1 MQANNSGRTALSA
14 QSSGTPSQSTI
25 SSSGKQQVVE
35 LSGYVI
41 ILVKN
46 VEGKIK
52 LYGSPPDRDN
62 LEVGDEILEVNGL
75 TLENISYAE
84 IIRHIYECIKSCTIC
99 LRVRKKNDTRLAWDI
114 GNSVQEAFVIAVEEH
129 ARERLKRLAALNR
142 VTPVDITEVSKTLQQ
157 TKGGTQSTQKQDLS
171 FLNEASPIYVTSFT
185 STQITC
191 SSSTVT
197 TATAATAGLIT
208 SSTIAPTASATAT
221 GITTTSAIVHSA
233 VPQSSTG
240 AVAADRNANQTS
252 AAIVSATAA
261 AAAAAAAPT
270 KLANHSGSSNVYQQQ
285 QMPQQPTSAA
295 KPAIAGKAQQQPPP
309 PLTLQFQQ
317 QQAAQVAQLAQL
329 QNLQTPTIA
338 TSLQHLAVAEEE
350 DDDDDL
356 IGVAGNYCSINFIK
370 YNNKHAQLPP
380 ATSAVVLPAAAAS
393 QLQRQQLQQ
402 LQQQQQQQLQLRQ
415 TKSHPHIPPPLQ
427 IPSTILVDAQT
438 STSPLAAT
446 AVGNLKAPLTAAPA
460 KSTTATATTTATTAA
475 SAATAAAGST
485 TPTTEYSTAISSSH
499 LQQAFASAAAAD
511 QQQQQQLFN
520 NNNIAASTLG
530 AAAALSNNNNKA
542 VPGVIVDQPT
552 AGGGAVAAAAGGSG
566 PYGSN
571 ISSNCDLLISN
582 NIQPPRRE
590 LLTTL
595 NDDGRHFDGD
605 AANSNNNI
613 NKQSASGS
621 SNSNNDLLNNT
632 TNLYDNKQ
640 IQQLRSSSP
649 NSSISKGRTE
659 LLLGDQSLRQ
669 EIRPRRRSGSS
680 IVVIDGDDL
689 KPCLPDDYISSQH
702 YRQHSGESKE
712 IDQEMLTMLSVNQDN
727 GPHREMAVD
736 CPDNFIAR
744 NKTPP
749 RYPPPHRPPQ
759 PPTQYKSNNSTPQQQ
774 TPTATHTSNGG
785 GNKKALPTPNNKY
798 AATSSNPNGTASGEE
813 FELVAIDGGL
823 LQRAGSSSFSSSY
836 EDSIG
841 KSSFD
846 SIAYCHLHNKQNN
859 NINSLNNNNINNK
872 HYNNTS
878 NSSNSSTPTK
888 RGGGGITGGAGDS
901 TGSNGSSPG
910 VNEAPLIEGLS
921 GGPPEYELL
930 PLSMCKQVAASL
942 LDPPS
947 GKHRELPVDV
957 PDSFIEIVKT
967 PPRYPPPP
975 HLSSLSS
982 QLSSNSSTSTANTT
996 LTHIN
1001 SSSNS
1006 STNNH
1011 TNNNGSH
1018 TNDNSFS
1025 PTCSSV
1031 SGSYSALA
1039 SISATGIATL
1049 SACSPLSTDHKS
1061 KSASTKSTSG
1071 CHPLKQLVKQKSL
1084 ISLGS
1089 LSGSAEK
1096 LDKSTAAATQRQ
1108 QPQPQVPT
1116 GGGTSA
1122 VDGCLVSKSAKT
1134 SSSKRND
1141 ELNGSVKPVPP
1152 PRDHLRVEKDGRLIN
1167 RTPAPQ
1173 LPDRRLGSSGAGA
1186 PQQIAQ
1192 IVEPTLE
1199 QLDSIKKYQEQLR
1212 RRREEEER
1220 IAQQNEF
1227 LRNSLRGSRKLKAL
1241 QDNKAAAQQ
1250 QPAAERVSGVENE
1263 AYMDDEEVEKIN
1275 GYGELIA
1282 ALTRL
1287 QNQLT
1292 KSGMST
1298 LANRVM
1304 AAHNVLSSAGVAHAL
1319 AARAAVLQ
1327 RRRPRVANPVSV
1339 NATTLQKDIVELLT
1353 QSNSAAAIELGNLLT
1368 SHEMEGLLL
1377 AHDRVA
1383 TLTDATPSPIL
1394 SGSSSPQQT
1403 STGAPVP
1410 LPKSAAVRGTAVPP
1424 PVVPPPL
1431 AQRSAMPLP
1440 QNMTAPPVP
1449 PQHGGFMK
1457 QPMRADSPPLSACF
1471 GTLNDQNDNIRI
1483 IQIEKS
1489 TEPLGAT
1496 VRNEGEAVVIG
1507 RIVRGGAAEKSGL
1520 LHEGD
1525 EILEVNGQE
1534 LRGKTVNEVCAL
1546 LSSMQGTLT
1555 FLIVPAGSPP
1565 PGGGHRENAVLHV
1578 RAHFDY
1584 DPEDDLYIPCRELG
1598 ISFQK
1603 GDVLHVI
1610 SRDDPNWWQA
1620 YREGEEDQTLAGL
1633 IPSQSFQHQ
1642 RETMK
1647 LAIAEEAGLARSRGK
1662 DSSKGATLLCA
1673 RKGRKKKKKASSEAG
1688 YPLYATT
1695 APDETDPEEILTY
1708 EEVALYYPRAT
1719 HKRPIVLIGP
1729 PNIGRH
1735 ELRQRLMADSDRF
1748 SAAVPHTSRARR
1760 EGEVPGVDYHFIT
1773 RQAFEADILAR
1784 RFVEHGEYEKAYYG
1798 TSLEAIRTVVA
1809 SGKICVLNLH
1819 PQSLKLLRASD
1830 LKPYVVLVAPPSLDK
1845 LRQKKIRNG
1854 EPFKEEELKDIIATA
1869 RDMEARWGHL
1879 FDMIIINNDT
1889 DRAYQQLLAEIN
1901 SLEREPQW
1909 VPASWVHN
1917 NRDES

>member
-1 MQANNSGRTALSA
+1 MR
-14 QSSGTPSQSTI
+14 
-25 SSSGKQQVVE
+25 
-35 LSGYVI
+35 
-41 ILVKN
+41 IL
-46 VEGKIK
+46 
-52 LYGSPPDRDN
+52 
-62 LEVGDEILEVNGL
+62 
-75 TLENISYAE
+75 
-84 IIRHIYECIKSCTIC
+84 
-99 LRVRKKNDTRLAWDI
+99 
-114 GNSVQEAFVIAVEEH
+114 
-129 ARERLKRLAALNR
+129 
-142 VTPVDITEVSKTLQQ
+142 
-157 TKGGTQSTQKQDLS
+157 
-171 FLNEASPIYVTSFT
+171 
-185 STQITC
+185 
-191 SSSTVT
+191 
-197 TATAATAGLIT
+197 
-208 SSTIAPTASATAT
+208 
-221 GITTTSAIVHSA
+221 
-233 VPQSSTG
+233 
-240 AVAADRNANQTS
+240 
-252 AAIVSATAA
+252 
-261 AAAAAAAPT
+261 
-270 KLANHSGSSNVYQQQ
+270 
-285 QMPQQPTSAA
+285 
-295 KPAIAGKAQQQPPP
+295 
-309 PLTLQFQQ
+309 
-317 QQAAQVAQLAQL
+317 
-329 QNLQTPTIA
+329 
-338 TSLQHLAVAEEE
+338 
-350 DDDDDL
+350 
-356 IGVAGNYCSINFIK
+356 
-370 YNNKHAQLPP
+370 KHW
-380 ATSAVVLPAAAAS
+380 
-393 QLQRQQLQQ
+393 
-402 LQQQQQQQLQLRQ
+402 
-415 TKSHPHIPPPLQ
+415 
-427 IPSTILVDAQT
+427 
-438 STSPLAAT
+438 
-446 AVGNLKAPLTAAPA
+446 
-460 KSTTATATTTATTAA
+460 
-475 SAATAAAGST
+475 
-485 TPTTEYSTAISSSH
+485 
-499 LQQAFASAAAAD
+499 
-511 QQQQQQLFN
+511 
-520 NNNIAASTLG
+520 
-530 AAAALSNNNNKA
+530 
-542 VPGVIVDQPT
+542 
-552 AGGGAVAAAAGGSG
+552 
-566 PYGSN
+566 
-571 ISSNCDLLISN
+571 
-582 NIQPPRRE
+582 
-590 LLTTL
+590 
-595 NDDGRHFDGD
+595 
-605 AANSNNNI
+605 
-613 NKQSASGS
+613 
-621 SNSNNDLLNNT
+621 
-632 TNLYDNKQ
+632 
-640 IQQLRSSSP
+640 
-649 NSSISKGRTE
+649 
-659 LLLGDQSLRQ
+659 
-669 EIRPRRRSGSS
+669 PRRRSGSS

-759 PPTQYKSNNSTPQQQ
+759 
-774 TPTATHTSNGG
+774 
-785 GNKKALPTPNNKY
+785 
-798 AATSSNPNGTASGEE
+798 
-813 FELVAIDGGL
+813 
-823 LQRAGSSSFSSSY
+823 
-836 EDSIG
+836 
-841 KSSFD
+841 
-846 SIAYCHLHNKQNN
+846 
-859 NINSLNNNNINNK
+859 
-872 HYNNTS
+872 
-878 NSSNSSTPTK
+878 
-888 RGGGGITGGAGDS
+888 
-901 TGSNGSSPG
+901 
-910 VNEAPLIEGLS
+910 
-921 GGPPEYELL
+921 
-930 PLSMCKQVAASL
+930 
-942 LDPPS
+942 
-947 GKHRELPVDV
+947 
-957 PDSFIEIVKT
+957 
-967 PPRYPPPP
+967 
-975 HLSSLSS
+975 
-982 QLSSNSSTSTANTT
+982 
-996 LTHIN
+996 
-1001 SSSNS
+1001 
-1006 STNNH
+1006 
-1011 TNNNGSH
+1011 
-1018 TNDNSFS
+1018 
-1025 PTCSSV
+1025 
-1031 SGSYSALA
+1031 
-1039 SISATGIATL
+1039 
-1049 SACSPLSTDHKS
+1049 S

-1096 LDKSTAAATQRQ
+1096 LDKSTATQRQ

-1134 SSSKRND
+1134 SSKRND

-1152 PRDHLRVEKDGRLIN
+1152 PRDHLRVEKDGRLIS

-1173 LPDRRLGSSGAGA
+1173 LPDRRLASSGVGA

-1250 QPAAERVSGVENE
+1250 QQPTSAERVTGVENE
-1263 AYMDDEEVEKIN
+1263 AYLDDEEVEKVN

-1292 KSGMST
+1292 KNGMST
-1298 LANRVM
+1298 LASRVS

-1339 NATTLQKDIVELLT
+1339 NATSLQKDIVELLT

-1410 LPKSAAVRGTAVPP
+1410 LPKSAALRGTAVPP

>member
-1 MQANNSGRTALSA
+1 MR
-14 QSSGTPSQSTI
+14 
-25 SSSGKQQVVE
+25 
-35 LSGYVI
+35 
-41 ILVKN
+41 IL
-46 VEGKIK
+46 
-52 LYGSPPDRDN
+52 
-62 LEVGDEILEVNGL
+62 
-75 TLENISYAE
+75 
-84 IIRHIYECIKSCTIC
+84 
-99 LRVRKKNDTRLAWDI
+99 
-114 GNSVQEAFVIAVEEH
+114 
-129 ARERLKRLAALNR
+129 
-142 VTPVDITEVSKTLQQ
+142 
-157 TKGGTQSTQKQDLS
+157 
-171 FLNEASPIYVTSFT
+171 
-185 STQITC
+185 
-191 SSSTVT
+191 
-197 TATAATAGLIT
+197 
-208 SSTIAPTASATAT
+208 
-221 GITTTSAIVHSA
+221 
-233 VPQSSTG
+233 
-240 AVAADRNANQTS
+240 
-252 AAIVSATAA
+252 
-261 AAAAAAAPT
+261 
-270 KLANHSGSSNVYQQQ
+270 
-285 QMPQQPTSAA
+285 
-295 KPAIAGKAQQQPPP
+295 
-309 PLTLQFQQ
+309 
-317 QQAAQVAQLAQL
+317 
-329 QNLQTPTIA
+329 
-338 TSLQHLAVAEEE
+338 
-350 DDDDDL
+350 
-356 IGVAGNYCSINFIK
+356 
-370 YNNKHAQLPP
+370 KHW
-380 ATSAVVLPAAAAS
+380 
-393 QLQRQQLQQ
+393 
-402 LQQQQQQQLQLRQ
+402 
-415 TKSHPHIPPPLQ
+415 
-427 IPSTILVDAQT
+427 
-438 STSPLAAT
+438 
-446 AVGNLKAPLTAAPA
+446 
-460 KSTTATATTTATTAA
+460 
-475 SAATAAAGST
+475 
-485 TPTTEYSTAISSSH
+485 
-499 LQQAFASAAAAD
+499 
-511 QQQQQQLFN
+511 
-520 NNNIAASTLG
+520 
-530 AAAALSNNNNKA
+530 
-542 VPGVIVDQPT
+542 
-552 AGGGAVAAAAGGSG
+552 
-566 PYGSN
+566 
-571 ISSNCDLLISN
+571 
-582 NIQPPRRE
+582 
-590 LLTTL
+590 
-595 NDDGRHFDGD
+595 
-605 AANSNNNI
+605 
-613 NKQSASGS
+613 
-621 SNSNNDLLNNT
+621 
-632 TNLYDNKQ
+632 
-640 IQQLRSSSP
+640 
-649 NSSISKGRTE
+649 
-659 LLLGDQSLRQ
+659 
-669 EIRPRRRSGSS
+669 PRRRSGSS

-759 PPTQYKSNNSTPQQQ
+759 VNSLRLDGKSRIKQSNSPLKKNCTIHSNYLPNKHKCLQALNNSPPNTLTFTKIQKATTHHTATQLSSTHSPSSSQKSAMSITSSMTDTSSSLSSPPPPPLPTIPPPNMHKTHKSLALHTASLMNVTNIDTDTNQFATQCVELFNGNGNRLIVTYHSKCDSSPSTSPLPTKTTTISTISTNTSPTSSHHFTTYTKIALLNDTNTLLQQQNLYNQQHQLKLDQIENFENNLATETTEPTQNAQQIQIDEMQPPTQYKTNNNTPQQQ
-774 TPTATHTSNGG
+774 TPPTATHTSNGG
-785 GNKKALPTPNNKY
+785 GDKKALPAPNNKHG
-798 AATSSNPNGTASGEE
+798 AASANPNGFTSSGEE

-823 LQRAGSSSFSSSY
+823 LQRAGSSSFSSAY

-859 NINSLNNNNINNK
+859 NINSLNNNNINNN
-872 HYNNTS
+872 HHNNTS

-888 RGGGGITGGAGDS
+888 RGCDGIAGGVGDS
-901 TGSNGSSPG
+901 SGSNGSSPCA
-910 VNEAPLIEGLS
+910 NEAPLIEGLC
-921 GGPPEYELL
+921 GAPPEYELL

-942 LDPPS
+942 LQPPS

-1006 STNNH
+1006 STNN
-1011 TNNNGSH
+1011 NNNRNNSH

-1025 PTCSSV
+1025 PMCSSV

-1039 SISATGIATL
+1039 SISATGVATL
-1049 SACSPLSTDHKS
+1049 SSCSPLSTDHQS
-1061 KSASTKSTSG
+1061 KSSSTKSTSASG

-1089 LSGSAEK
+1089 LSGSSEK

-1122 VDGCLVSKSAKT
+1122 VDGCLVGKSAKT
-1134 SSSKRND
+1134 SSKRND
-1141 ELNGSVKPVPP
+1141 ELNGSVKPLPP

-1167 RTPAPQ
+1167 RTLAPQ
-1173 LPDRRLGSSGAGA
+1173 LPDRRLGSTGVGA

-1241 QDNKAAAQQ
+1241 QDNKATAQQ
-1250 QPAAERVSGVENE
+1250 QQPVSAERVAGVENE
-1263 AYMDDEEVEKIN
+1263 AYLDDEEAEKIN

-1292 KSGMST
+1292 KNGMST
-1298 LANRVM
+1298 MASRVS

-1339 NATTLQKDIVELLT
+1339 NATSLQKDIVELLT

-1403 STGAPVP
+1403 TTGAPVP

-1449 PQHGGFMK
+1449 PQHSGFMK

-1798 TSLEAIRTVVA
+1798 E
-1809 SGKICVLNLH
+1809 
-1819 PQSLKLLRASD
+1819 
-1830 LKPYVVLVAPPSLDK
+1830 
-1845 LRQKKIRNG
+1845 
-1854 EPFKEEELKDIIATA
+1854 
-1869 RDMEARWGHL
+1869 
-1879 FDMIIINNDT
+1879 
-1889 DRAYQQLLAEIN
+1889 
-1901 SLEREPQW
+1901 
-1909 VPASWVHN
+1909 
-1917 NRDES
+1917 